1 MFNITDWD
9 DAYANAANIP
19 GGDNWPAA
27 WVAPAQKFRDQAR
40 GQLDIAYGADPREA
54 YDLFLPEDAPKGLV
68 VFVHGGFW
76 VRLDKSYW
84 SNLAAGPVA
93 AGWAVAMPSY
103 TLCPDTSVTGIV
115 AQIAS
120 AVEHAAGQVA
130 GPVRLTGHSA
140 GGHIVTRLMCD
151 DSPLSNDVADR
162 VRHVVSIS
170 GLHDLRPLLRTKL
183 NDAIR
188 LTPDEATRQSPALCT
203 PRGGIPLTCWVGQ
216 SERSEFLR
224 QNDLLPNIW
233 KGLGASTQ
241 AIAEPDRHHFNVIDG
256 LADANS
262 PLCKTLLGDSGF

>member
-130 GPVRLTGHSA
+130 GPLRLTGHSA

-256 LADANS
+256 LADVNS
-262 PLCKTLLGDSGF
+262 PLCKALLGDSGF